1 MKKAFFGKTMENVR
15 DRTILDFIDHSQ
27 RDQITKRQL
36 KLCFKGNVNHYSEF
50 SVYKYEMD
58 QYFSINQYIWVLVYW
73 SCPNS

>member
-1 MKKAFFGKTMENVR
+1 MENVR

-50 SVYKYEMD
+50 SVYKYEKGSILFD
-58 QYFSINQYIWVLVYW
+58 KPIYLGFSVLELSKLLMYEFY
-73 SCPNS
+73 